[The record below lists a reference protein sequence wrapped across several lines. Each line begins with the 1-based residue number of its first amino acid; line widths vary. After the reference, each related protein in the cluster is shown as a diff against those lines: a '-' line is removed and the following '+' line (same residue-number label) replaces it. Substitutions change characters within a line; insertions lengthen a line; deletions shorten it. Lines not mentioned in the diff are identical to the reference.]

1 MVAMPLN
8 PTRNDDPRKLRDLL
22 QRVANLASEHGL
34 TSVVVGMSGLESDML
49 FPEVV
54 DFVGS
59 ALRVDDTIF
68 RMTRNRAVFFLAD
81 ADEMQASEIMERV
94 LSGFHE
100 RFATTQKTLVSL
112 TYFEVTPETK
122 DVSVKR
128 VLPLLF
134 APPADSH

>member
-22 QRVANLASEHGL
+22 QRVASLAGEHRL
-34 TSVVVGMSGLESDML
+34 TSVVVGMSGLESDLL
-49 FPEVV
+49 FPEIV

-81 ADEMQASEIMERV
+81 ADETQASEIMQRV

-100 RFATTQKTLVSL
+100 RFATTQKSVVSL
-112 TYFEVTPETK
+112 TYFEVTPETN
-122 DVSVKR
+122 DVSVKQ
-128 VLPLLF
+128 VLPALF
-134 APPADSH
+134 APPAECH

>member
-1 MVAMPLN
+1 MVAMPLS

-22 QRVANLASEHGL
+22 QRVASLAGEHRL
-34 TSVVVGMSGLESDML
+34 TSVVVGMSGLESDLL

-59 ALRVDDTIF
+59 ALRVDDSIF

-81 ADEMQASEIMERV
+81 ADEMQASEIMQRV

-100 RFATTQKTLVSL
+100 RFATTQKSLVSL
-112 TYFEVTPETK
+112 TYFEVTPEAN
-122 DVSVKR
+122 DVTVKQ
-128 VLPLLF
+128 VLPALF
-134 APPADSH
+134 APPAESH

>member
-22 QRVANLASEHGL
+22 QRVANLAGEHRL
-34 TSVVVGMSGLESDML
+34 TSVVVGMSGLESDLL

-81 ADEMQASEIMERV
+81 ADEMQASEIMQRV
-94 LSGFHE
+94 LNGFHE
-100 RFATTQKTLVSL
+100 RFATTQKSMVSL
-112 TYFEVTPETK
+112 TYFEVTPEAK
-122 DVSVKR
+122 DVSVKQ
-128 VLPLLF
+128 VLPALF
-134 APPADSH
+134 APPAESH

>member
-1 MVAMPLN
+1 MPLN
-8 PTRNDDPRKLRDLL
+8 PSRNDDPRKLRDLL
-22 QRVANLASEHGL
+22 QRVANLASEHRL

-59 ALRVDDTIF
+59 ALRVDDSIF
-68 RMTRNRAVFFLAD
+68 RMTRSRAIFFLAD

-112 TYFEVTPETK
+112 TYFEVTPEAK
-122 DVSVKR
+122 DVSVKQ

>member
-8 PTRNDDPRKLRDLL
+8 PSRNDDPRKLRDLL
-22 QRVANLASEHGL
+22 QRVANLASEHRL

-68 RMTRNRAVFFLAD
+68 RMTRSRAVFFLAD

-112 TYFEVTPETK
+112 TYFEVTPEVK
-122 DVSVKR
+122 DVSVKQ

-134 APPADSH
+134 APPKDSH

>member
-22 QRVANLASEHGL
+22 QRVSSLASEHRL
-34 TSVVVGMSGLESDML
+34 TSVVVGMSGLESDIL
-49 FPEVV
+49 FPEIV
-54 DFVGS
+54 DFIGS

-112 TYFEVTPETK
+112 TYFEVTPESK
-122 DVSVKR
+122 DVTVKR
-128 VLPLLF
+128 VLPVLF